1 MVCSYTDYALYYQ
14 LIINPDPANYSAHAA
29 FNNCCYYSQFFF
41 FFFWTYTTV
50 IIIIHNTSDF
60 ISSLPTSIFENS
72 WCYHECQV
80 NLWDQEKL
88 ARRSMHPTGLLMGWY

>member
-14 LIINPDPANYSAHAA
+14 LIINPDTANYSAHAA
-29 FNNCCYYSQFFF
+29 FNNCCYY
-41 FFFWTYTTV
+41 TV
-50 IIIIHNTSDF
+50 IIIIHNTSDL